1 MDTDRR
7 ESNIKNENPKTTI
20 SKPDPE
26 TSELVNKGEC
36 RLETSD
42 WQIDLFVEI
51 VRHSSTAGTSIPAAL
66 LSYCD
71 KLANLE
77 QEITAAME
85 NTPPFNQSKSKVND
99 SGYA

>member
-1 MDTDRR
+1 M
-7 ESNIKNENPKTTI
+7 
-20 SKPDPE
+20 
-26 TSELVNKGEC
+26 
-36 RLETSD
+36 
-42 WQIDLFVEI
+42 
-51 VRHSSTAGTSIPAAL
+51 SIPAAL